1 VAIFPL
7 YRRRQVVATIQSPII
22 PRELRMPKHN
32 VPAQDKL
39 SGFRIPYRKA
49 KGRRIEI
56 SIREWNHEIDGLL
69 LEGSMSRRL
78 L

>member
-1 VAIFPL
+1 MAIFPL

-32 VPAQDKL
+32 VPAQDRL

-56 SIREWNHEIDGLL
+56 SIKECNHEIDGLL
-69 LEGSMSRRL
+69 LEGSTSRRL
-78 L
+78 K